1 MCLRLGALQ
10 EANINAQ
17 NKSSPL
23 GSLQLHTSAQMLWEF
38 RQEPTATPG
47 QHANEADAAHESR
60 GPGPNQIKALT
71 QPSVKMPPWL
81 STHNGH
87 GVRASQQ
94 RRYVTSGAYAY
105 VFMGQF
111 KKDAKWHWFFSVVNI
126 QQGDFDQT
134 CFEGQKNYSRTNMCV
149 GSGKRHRQ
157 LTWLLVTVC
166 RHFRRFISISCKMRG
181 DPPEAMEPYTDK
193 WMGTMLAN

>member
-71 QPSVKMPPWL
+71 QPSVKMPPDCRPTTATGFVLL
-81 STHNGH
+81 SRGDM
-87 GVRASQQ
+87 S
-94 RRYVTSGAYAY
+94 RRVHMH

>member
-23 GSLQLHTSAQMLWEF
+23 DSLQLHTSAQMLWEF

-71 QPSVKMPPWL
+71 QPSMKMPPVCRPTMATGFVLL
-81 STHNGH
+81 SRGDM
-87 GVRASQQ
+87 S
-94 RRYVTSGAYAY
+94 RRVIYAY

-111 KKDAKWHWFFSVVNI
+111 KKDAKWHWLFSVVNI

-134 CFEGQKNYSRTNMCV
+134 CFEGHKNYSRTNICV
-149 GSGKRHRQ
+149 WAQGSVIVN
-157 LTWLLVTVC
+157 WLDC
-166 RHFRRFISISCKMRG
+166 
-181 DPPEAMEPYTDK
+181 
-193 WMGTMLAN
+193 